1 METKKY
7 EDYLNKKEQE
17 IKNKEGL
24 SEKKQQVLL
33 VIKKTEDIID
43 DINLNE
49 IENSELKQNF
59 LQYFSILDKN
69 LDLLLDDNK
78 KNDNLQSLE
87 YSFNKFSK
95 SFSKY
100 SQKYNWNIDKLEW
113 YILWVKEGIKKAWE
127 FVYEDIKA
135 IIEFLTS
142 WENISK
148 LPSLIWN
155 ILNNFDKILESL
167 WEEAKKE
174 LNNLK
179 LNFQSLNELSNN
191 HKISDKLYNYKISS
205 IWISMVL
212 IIAYEFIPISK
223 IKLKKDIDKSIVY
236 KKLSDNFPLLW
247 VNRLKKWDVIYNL
260 SFWWIK
266 KINDTYWQ
274 KTTDEILYLIKKE
287 IKQWITNW
295 NRTIRDNYKNLTFTL
310 NNKNIE
316 DILWTSKKEFIKNIL
331 EKNKN
336 DLQNKIHWDYNKFE
350 QDILNELSIWIWKA
364 EVSAIGSHAFTVSDA
379 SWDIEV
385 TNTDILFRLYTESSG
400 ATGISTSTTPS
411 LNTWYHIVAI
421 YDTTSGM
428 SLYVNNVLIG
438 TNTYTAGFDEQGHTT
453 VGLGAYNQYD
463 NRKGFNGLIDQT
475 RIFNR
480 ALTDNEV
487 KTFYEEW
494 R

>member
-24 SEKKQQVLL
+24 SEKEKQQVLL

-49 IENSELKQNF
+49 IKDPILKQNF

-69 LDLLLDDNK
+69 LDLFLDDNK
-78 KNDNLQSLE
+78 KNDNLPSLE

-167 WEEAKKE
+167 WEETKKE

-179 LNFQSLNELSNN
+179 LNFQSLNELSDN
-191 HKISDKLYNYKISS
+191 HKISDKLYNYKSSS

-212 IIAYEFIPISK
+212 ILAYEFIPISKIKTIKSIDELDTLIKEWIEKWAKK

-274 KTTDEILYLIKKE
+274 KTTDEILHLIKEE
-287 IKQWITNW
+287 IKQ
-295 NRTIRDNYKNLTFTL
+295 
-310 NNKNIE
+310 
-316 DILWTSKKEFIKNIL
+316 
-331 EKNKN
+331 
-336 DLQNKIHWDYNKFE
+336 
-350 QDILNELSIWIWKA
+350 
-364 EVSAIGSHAFTVSDA
+364 
-379 SWDIEV
+379 
-385 TNTDILFRLYTESSG
+385 
-400 ATGISTSTTPS
+400 
-411 LNTWYHIVAI
+411 
-421 YDTTSGM
+421 
-428 SLYVNNVLIG
+428 
-438 TNTYTAGFDEQGHTT
+438 
-453 VGLGAYNQYD
+453 
-463 NRKGFNGLIDQT
+463 
-475 RIFNR
+475 
-480 ALTDNEV
+480 
-487 KTFYEEW
+487 
-494 R
+494 